1 MNVYRIFDKD
11 KREFIK
17 IGKRSNDI
25 YVNKSI
31 LEGTLKRYYNI
42 DDIYDRFKIIEYTL
56 VRKEEKD

>member
-17 IGKRSNDI
+17 IGKRSNDL

-42 DDIYDRFKIIEYTL
+42 DNIYDRFKIIEYTL
-56 VRKEEKD
+56 VRKEEKV

>member
-11 KREFIK
+11 TKEFIK

-31 LEGTLKRYYNI
+31 LEGTLKRYYSIDNI
-42 DDIYDRFKIIEYTL
+42 NDRFKIIEYTL

>member
-1 MNVYRIFDKD
+1 MNVYRVFDKD
-11 KREFIK
+11 TKEFIK

-42 DDIYDRFKIIEYTL
+42 DNINNRFKIIEYTL

>member
-11 KREFIK
+11 TKEFIK

-56 VRKEEKD
+56 VRKKEKN

>member
-42 DDIYDRFKIIEYTL
+42 DNINDRFKIIEYTL

>member
-11 KREFIK
+11 TKEFIK

-42 DDIYDRFKIIEYTL
+42 DNINDRFKIIEYTL

>member
-1 MNVYRIFDKD
+1 MNVYRIFDKHT
-11 KREFIK
+11 KEFIK

-31 LEGTLKRYYNI
+31 LEGTLKRYYNV
-42 DDIYDRFKIIEYTL
+42 DNVNDRFKIIEYTL

>member
-11 KREFIK
+11 TKEFIK
-17 IGKRSNDI
+17 IGKRSNDL

-42 DDIYDRFKIIEYTL
+42 DNINDRFKIIEYTL
-56 VRKEEKD
+56 VRKEEKV